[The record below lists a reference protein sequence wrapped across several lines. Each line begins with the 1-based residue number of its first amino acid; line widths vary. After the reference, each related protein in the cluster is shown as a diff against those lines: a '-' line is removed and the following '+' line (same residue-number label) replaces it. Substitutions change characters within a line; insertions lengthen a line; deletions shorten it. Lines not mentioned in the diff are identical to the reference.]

1 MVYTLTVYTY
11 GVLDRFAGFEWDVHN
26 VRHIALHGVSPA
38 DVEDAVTNRN
48 VVIPAGPGKTGKRW
62 KLFGR
67 TAAGRYL
74 VDCVHRPAREVSDS
88 DGVYDESIGKET
100 LCPGN

>member
-1 MVYTLTVYTY
+1 M
-11 GVLDRFAGFEWDVHN
+11 LDRFAGFEWDVHN

-38 DVEDAVTNRN
+38 EVEDAASRRN
-48 VVIPAGPGKTGKRW
+48 VIIPAGPGKTEKRW

-74 VDCVHRPAREVSDS
+74 VIVFTARRGWFRTVTAYTMNQSERKLYAPEIE
-88 DGVYDESIGKET
+88 G
-100 LCPGN
+100 